1 MRPRF
6 ASNSDKVGL
15 FESLNQ
21 PRVDLRSGIARVR
34 HVSLHCRI
42 MFGEDVAAFR
52 DEIYEGETIS
62 SAIVDCVSIDGAD
75 IFPGNVLNG
84 ATIIDGT
91 NVLQFFQVGVSGW
104 SWSCRPS
111 YQFSGRADEVLQ
123 VLFLLNSWS

>member
-1 MRPRF
+1 MRSFCRLLTAFLF
-6 ASNSDKVGL
+6 AAVL
-15 FESLNQ
+15 AI
-21 PRVDLRSGIARVR
+21 P
-34 HVSLHCRI
+34 
-42 MFGEDVAAFR
+42 AAFAAAFQFL